1 VCGQSHSGLPVT
13 CSLPNCRQTDKQA
26 RAPPGTPSA
35 AEAPPLRG
43 VPAETPPGAAAGV
56 PLPIDAAVNGL
67 LARVGF
73 DLLRSADFKEGVAAH
88 VQRKINGL
96 RTPDYLQS
104 IEARRELLR

>member
-1 VCGQSHSGLPVT
+1 M
-13 CSLPNCRQTDKQA
+13 
-26 RAPPGTPSA
+26 
-35 AEAPPLRG
+35 
-43 VPAETPPGAAAGV
+43 PPGALSAIGAPPPRGAHAEALPALASGV

-73 DLLRSADFKEGVAAH
+73 DMLRSAAFKEGVAAH

-104 IEARRELLR
+104 IEARRERPALPYVRVG